1 VIRVLVADDET
12 LVRAGIRTLL
22 ERVPEVQVVAEAQ
35 DGDEALARLAEGVDV
50 GLLDV
55 RMPRRGGIEVLQA
68 LQERGAGPACLLL
81 TTFDDR
87 EALLAGLRAG
97 ARGYL
102 RKDVTVETLV
112 RALHALAEGGTFFQ
126 PSLTEKL
133 LRGVRVGPPAA
144 GLPPAPVL
152 VEPLTPR
159 ETEVMRLVAGG
170 YSNREI
176 AEALGAAEGT
186 VKVHVSSILS
196 KLGVRDRVQAVLR
209 VLEAGLI

>member
-1 VIRVLVADDET
+1 MIRVLVADDDT
-12 LVRAGIRTLL
+12 LVRAGIRMLL
-22 ERVPEVQVVAEAQ
+22 ERVSQVEVVAEAA
-35 DGDEALARLAEGVDV
+35 DGDEALALLGDAVDV
-50 GLLDV
+50 ALLDV

-68 LQERGAGPACLLL
+68 LAARPHPPPCLLL

-87 EALLAGLRAG
+87 DALLAGLRAG

-102 RKDVTVETLV
+102 RKDVTVEVLV
-112 RALHALAEGGTFFQ
+112 RAIRALAEGSTFFQ
-126 PSLTEKL
+126 PSFTEKL
-133 LRGVRVGPPAA
+133 LRGVRRTAAA
-144 GLPPAPVL
+144 GMPQAPVL
-152 VEPLTPR
+152 YEPLTPR

-176 AEALGAAEGT
+176 GEALGTAEGT

>member
-1 VIRVLVADDET
+1 MIRVLVADDET
-12 LVRAGIRTLL
+12 LVREGIRMLL
-22 ERVPEVQVVAEAQ
+22 ERVPGVGVVAEAA
-35 DGDEALARLAEGVDV
+35 DGQEAIERLRTGTVDV

-68 LQERGAGPACLLL
+68 LGGEGPACLLL

-87 EALLAGLRAG
+87 EALLGGLRAG

-102 RKDVTVETLV
+102 RKDVRVETLV
-112 RALHALAEGGTFFQ
+112 RAIHALAEGGTFFQ

-133 LRGVRVGPPAA
+133 LRGVQRTPAA
-144 GLPPAPVL
+144 GVPPVPVL
-152 VEPLTPR
+152 LEPLTPR
-159 ETEVMRLVAGG
+159 ETEVMRMVAGG

-176 AEALGAAEGT
+176 GAALGTAEGT

-209 VLEAGLI
+209 VLEAGFI

>member
-1 VIRVLVADDET
+1 MIRILIADDET
-12 LVRAGIRTLL
+12 LVRAGIRMLL
-22 ERVPEVQVVAEAQ
+22 ERVPDVTVVAEAT
-35 DGDEALARLAEGVDV
+35 DGDEALAHLGSGVDV

-55 RMPRRGGIEVLQA
+55 RMPRRGGIDVLHAIEDWPQ
-68 LQERGAGPACLLL
+68 PPPCLLL

-87 EALLAGLRAG
+87 DALLAGLRRG

-112 RALHALAEGGTFFQ
+112 RAIRALADGGTFFQ

-133 LRGVRVGPPAA
+133 LRNVRRTSAPSPP
-144 GLPPAPVL
+144 LL
-152 VEPLTPR
+152 EPLTPR

-176 AEALGAAEGT
+176 ADALGAAEAT

>member
-1 VIRVLVADDET
+1 MIRVLIADDET
-12 LVRAGIRTLL
+12 LVRAGLRMLL
-22 ERVPEVQVVAEAQ
+22 ERVPDVDVVAEAL
-35 DGDEALARLAEGVDV
+35 DGEEALALLEADRVDV

-68 LQERGAGPACLLL
+68 LAARVEAPPCLLL

-87 EALLAGLRAG
+87 DALLWGLRAG

-112 RALHALAEGGTFFQ
+112 RAIRALADGSTFFQ
-126 PSLTEKL
+126 PSLTDKL
-133 LRGVRVGPPAA
+133 ARGVRRSPPA
-144 GLPPAPVL
+144 GVPPAPVL
-152 VEPLTPR
+152 LEPLTPR
-159 ETEVMRLVAGG
+159 ETEVMRMVAGG

-176 AEALGAAEGT
+176 GAALGTAEGT
-186 VKVHVSSILS
+186 VKVQVSSILS